1 MDNLIKLHIGCGNKK
16 IKRFINID
24 SRDLPWVD
32 IVADASNLPMFEKG
46 TVDLIY
52 CSHILEHFG
61 RHEYLDVL
69 RHWIS
74 LLKRGGALRISV
86 PNFEA
91 IVKHYL
97 ENKDLS
103 KLVGLLYGG
112 QTYPENYHY
121 YTWDFQSLKKDLEG
135 LGMSKVYCYD
145 WRETEHSFMD
155 DFSQSYL
162 PHMDKDGGMLMSLNV
177 EAIK

>member
-32 IVADASNLPMFEKG
+32 IVADATNLLMFEKG

-61 RHEYLDVL
+61 RHKYQDVL
-69 RHWIS
+69 KHWIS
-74 LLKRGGALRISV
+74 LLKKGGALRISV

-91 IVKHYL
+91 IVEHYL
-97 ENKDLS
+97 KHKDLS

-121 YTWDFQSLKKDLEG
+121 YAWDFQSLKEDLEK
-135 LGMSKVYCYD
+135 LGMSEVRCYD
-145 WRETEHSFMD
+145 WRKTEHSSMD

-162 PHMDKDGGMLMSLNV
+162 PHMDKGNGMLMSLNV